1 MGRLLMN
8 LPTLALSATLILIP
22 AHSAYAERHH
32 ATNKEIQ
39 CLSSIIYSEARGEPE
54 IGKLA
59 VAHASINR
67 AKRSERS
74 TCKIKGVTR
83 KHIPLKLQPYFKTLA
98 VKSFSSKHK
107 LIGKADSWNT
117 SKKPAH
123 RGKVTAI
130 ISHHVFYVMNNL

>member
-1 MGRLLMN
+1 MGRLFMN

-22 AHSAYAERHH
+22 THSAYAERHH
-32 ATNKEIQ
+32 ASNKEIQ
-39 CLSSIIYSEARGEPE
+39 CLSSIIYAEARGEPE

-83 KHIPLKLQPYFKTLA
+83 KSVPLKLQPYFKTLA
-98 VKSFSSKHK
+98 AKSLSSKHK
-107 LIGKADSWNT
+107 LIGVADSWNT
-117 SKKPAH
+117 GKKPH
-123 RGKVTAI
+123 SRGKKVKVI
-130 ISHHVFYVMNNL
+130 GQHVFYVMSSL